1 MNNSTVVFSHAPRPP
16 ANKRKLFEKAQLKR
30 QYAKLLR
37 KDAANGGLS
46 AQPPVHIET
55 ADVDT
60 SPQPKNEA
68 ESGPSAPTVGNKEK
82 KGAERRVR
90 RQRQDGHEEGAREHN
105 TLEAKNTKS
114 GKIRREH
121 RPDPFKEA
129 KVNSKLRASGNV
141 QYGYTYYACIPS
153 NQHAVFLVLVIMNS
167 QFDTCCGTITGLYD
181 RTTILSRDHHA
192 CCGTTVP
199 HSGAFAGSERS
210 ARPLEFLP

>member
-68 ESGPSAPTVGNKEK
+68 ESGPPAPTVGNKEK

-90 RQRQDGHEEGAREHN
+90 RQRQDGHEEGAQEHN
-105 TLEAKNTKS
+105 TLETTNTKS

-129 KVNSKLRASGNV
+129 KVNSKLRAS
-141 QYGYTYYACIPS
+141 
-153 NQHAVFLVLVIMNS
+153 NQHAVFMVLVMMNS
-167 QFDTCCGTITGLYD
+167 ECDTCCGTVTGLYD
-181 RTTILSRDHHA
+181 RTTILSSCPA
-192 CCGTTVP
+192 
-199 HSGAFAGSERS
+199 AG
-210 ARPLEFLP
+210 LPSHTRGHLLAANDLRGL

>member
-1 MNNSTVVFSHAPRPP
+1 MGRRELPQALTLERFAAGKDGRAKAFKKKKQ

-68 ESGPSAPTVGNKEK
+68 ESGPPAPTVGNKEK

-105 TLEAKNTKS
+105 TLETTNTKS

-129 KVNSKLRASGNV
+129 KATADQRRQEAEDKHLEREKQKTEKEDRAKKRRK
-141 QYGYTYYACIPS
+141 
-153 NQHAVFLVLVIMNS
+153 QHALLSKRTRGGQPVMKHTIQHLLEKIQS
-167 QFDTCCGTITGLYD
+167 QG
-181 RTTILSRDHHA
+181 
-192 CCGTTVP
+192 
-199 HSGAFAGSERS
+199 
-210 ARPLEFLP
+210 